1 MVDFSKAF
9 DSISFSFLNKTLKF
23 YNFSPEIITWINILL
38 YNFESVTCVNGNPSE
53 RIRLGR
59 GCRQGDPIAGY
70 LFILAI
76 EILMLRIATDKNLS
90 PWKSLEGRKH
100 ILDGY
105 ADDLSIFLSLQNI
118 EFQLQNLH
126 QIFLEFK
133 TLSGLTTNVGKTKYV
148 IIGNPPLHMFPSLNP
163 FSLDTD
169 PYFRLLGINLNPQ
182 LTNLDQNWLDAL
194 SDARKE
200 SFAWAKVDTT
210 IFGRVNIART
220 SLLSKFTHIAAI
232 LPPP

>member
-1 MVDFSKAF
+1 
-9 DSISFSFLNKTLKF
+9 
-23 YNFSPEIITWINILL
+23 
-38 YNFESVTCVNGNPSE
+38 
-53 RIRLGR
+53 
-59 GCRQGDPIAGY
+59 
-70 LFILAI
+70 
-76 EILMLRIATDKNLS
+76 
-90 PWKSLEGRKH
+90 
-100 ILDGY
+100 
-105 ADDLSIFLSLQNI
+105 
-118 EFQLQNLH
+118 
-126 QIFLEFK
+126 
-133 TLSGLTTNVGKTKYV
+133 
-148 IIGNPPLHMFPSLNP
+148 MFPGPNP

>member
-90 PWKSLEGRKH
+90 PWKSLEGKNT
-100 ILDGY
+100 
-105 ADDLSIFLSLQNI
+105 FLMDM
-118 EFQLQNLH
+118 
-126 QIFLEFK
+126 
-133 TLSGLTTNVGKTKYV
+133 LTT
-148 IIGNPPLHMFPSLNP
+148 
-163 FSLDTD
+163 
-169 PYFRLLGINLNPQ
+169 
-182 LTNLDQNWLDAL
+182 
-194 SDARKE
+194 
-200 SFAWAKVDTT
+200 
-210 IFGRVNIART
+210 
-220 SLLSKFTHIAAI
+220 
-232 LPPP
+232 